1 MGRNAS
7 SILYFEAFLNSDTE
21 MQQRPGCL
29 SDGAKV
35 SSIGPRDDADPRGD
49 FPPGRPVA
57 PTRSRV
63 SPDAQGT
70 APLSPRMSIADQN
83 RCSPAVGGHPYRR
96 ATIFTWSFNSDQRA
110 MISGRIRE
118 YQDCSRVKLVKQ
130 AVKRISLWWSGVI
143 KPENELS

>member
-1 MGRNAS
+1 M
-7 SILYFEAFLNSDTE
+7 
-21 MQQRPGCL
+21 
-29 SDGAKV
+29 
-35 SSIGPRDDADPRGD
+35 GPRDDADSRGD

-70 APLSPRMSIADQN
+70 APLSPRMSIADQIAALQLWEDT
-83 RCSPAVGGHPYRR
+83 PTRR

-130 AVKRISLWWSGVI
+130 AVKRIWLWWAGVI
-143 KPENELS
+143 QPENELSYARPSTKSVAL